1 MDDGHAAGGASGQV
15 TYRELLDV
23 HAKGGFPWT
32 RVVSQRIGAVL
43 ALLALRLGLHPST
56 LSWTSL
62 GLGVGSAGV
71 AIVLL
76 PAQRGLAGVLVLLG
90 WQLAYG
96 VDCADGQV
104 ARATRST
111 SVAGARLDLTADF
124 VVHTATAATL
134 VVASDGRVS
143 SLVAVTAGMLY
154 AFALFDEA
162 TGRHGDAAAPTVDRA
177 GLGYT
182 VISVVRDAGV
192 QRAAAGGAVLLGAA
206 ASSGVLVGL
215 GALGAAHMVLRLV
228 ALDRRSRRQDD

>member
-1 MDDGHAAGGASGQV
+1 MDDGPDAGGPAMQV
-15 TYRELLDV
+15 TYRELLDA

-43 ALLALRLGLHPST
+43 ALAAVRLGLHPST
-56 LSWTSL
+56 LTWTSL
-62 GLGVGSAGV
+62 ALGVGSAGV
-71 AIVLL
+71 AIGLL
-76 PAQRGLAGVLVLLG
+76 PAHRGLAGVLVLLG

-124 VVHTATAATL
+124 AIHTATAGTL

-154 AFALFDEA
+154 VFALFDEA
-162 TGRHGDAAAPTVDRA
+162 TGRHGDAAAPTVDRG
-177 GLGYT
+177 GLAYT
-182 VISVVRDAGV
+182 AISVVRDAGV

-206 ASSGVLVGL
+206 ASAAVLVGL
-215 GALGAAHMVLRLV
+215 GTLGAANMVGRVV
-228 ALDRRSRRQDD
+228 ALDRRSRRRDD